1 MARLIIQYQ
10 TTPDCPVGRYDDQGT
25 CVGWGWIPEP
35 PPGDG
40 WVISDASGEYDTRWR
55 RIVLT
60 EEFSDEQEDA
70 R

>member
-1 MARLIIQYQ
+1 MAKLIVEHQ
-10 TTPDCPVGRYDDQGT
+10 TTPDRLVGRYDDQGT

-40 WVISDASGEYDTRWR
+40 WVISGASGEYETRWR
-55 RIVLT
+55 RISLV
-60 EEFSDEQEDA
+60 EHVSDEQEDA